1 MWTHD
6 RARRVVDA
14 YVQVATDGAGAIL
27 DQATLDKPYGWVFFY
42 STKKFVETG
51 DPRDGLVGNAPLI
64 FNRITGEYRVT
75 GTAHPIEHYLSEY
88 EAQLPA
94 FMLEMTPPLRTR

>member
-6 RARRVVDA
+6 RARTVVDA
-14 YVQVATDGAGAIL
+14 YVQVATDGAGEIL
-27 DQATLDKPYGWVFFY
+27 DQSTLDK
-42 STKKFVETG
+42 
-51 DPRDGLVGNAPLI
+51 
-64 FNRITGEYRVT
+64 YRVT

-94 FMLEMTPPLRTR
+94 FMLEMKPQLRTR